1 MLRKFQSYI
10 EQEPLEEKIKRQERC
25 LNRFIVAVL
34 ILAAIWFSPVI
45 LHIFTR

>member
-1 MLRKFQSYI
+1 MIKKFVTYI
-10 EQEPLEEKIKRQERC
+10 EQEPWEEKIKRQERY
-25 LNRFIVAVL
+25 LNRVIVAVL